1 MAEARPLCEQS
12 HLLGID
18 IGGTFTDFVLVE
30 RASGNVFLN
39 KRLTTPDR
47 PDVAV
52 KDGIRTL
59 LRESNIQG
67 ANLEIVIHG
76 TTLITN
82 ALIERKGA
90 RTALLAT
97 AGHKDVLKIGDEMRY
112 DTYDLFLEKPD
123 PLVPAHLRFDV
134 PERLAADGRVIDE
147 LDENVLRQI
156 ALALAEEQVAS
167 VAVCFLHSFSDP
179 THEQRARS
187 ILEEELPGATV
198 SLSSEVA
205 PEIREYQRM
214 STTAANA
221 YVQPIAARYLNRV
234 KENLQVEGYDRPL
247 FMMISSGGIVTHEAA
262 SRFPIRLVESGP
274 AAGALASSTLG
285 IQAEYR
291 DLISF
296 DMGGTTAKACLID
309 DGAPTTSKQ
318 FEVARVKR
326 FAKGSGL
333 PLQVPVIEMIEIG
346 AGGGSIARVDDLGL
360 LKVGPESAG
369 SVPGPACYGGGGTEP
384 TVTDANLVL
393 GYLDA
398 RSFLGGRMTLDEA
411 AARASLERLADRL
424 GVDVLRA
431 AQGILD
437 VVNTNMIA
445 AAKMHAAERGRDPR
459 RYALMAF
466 GGMGPMHA
474 HAVARGLKLK
484 EIVCPASAGVL
495 SAWGMLVAPPA
506 FEFARSSLGPLDD
519 ENLARVQAVYRELED
534 EGARMLRGAGVPADE
549 IVFSRSVDM
558 RYSAQIREITVP
570 LPNGAEQQTAASVRA
585 LFLREYENLFEHVH
599 EDVPIKL
606 ITCRLTATG
615 KARHLPNRARHEA
628 GRSAAKGHRSVYFD
642 TPGSFIEAG
651 VYDRYRLGPGA
662 VIEGPAIIEENEST
676 VVVPPRAVAEVDGS
690 YNIVIS
696 LDET

>member
-1 MAEARPLCEQS
+1 MPDKS

-18 IGGTFTDFVLVE
+18 IGGTFTDFVLVD
-30 RASGNVFLN
+30 RTSGNVFLN
-39 KRLTTPDR
+39 KRLTTTDH

-59 LRESNIQG
+59 LRDSNIQG

-123 PLVPAHLRFDV
+123 PLVPGPLRFDV
-134 PERLAADGRVIDE
+134 PERLAADGRTIDE
-147 LDENVLRQI
+147 LDEQALRQI
-156 ALALAEEQVAS
+156 AKGLTEAQVAS
-167 VAVCFLHSFSDP
+167 VAVCFLHSFSNP
-179 THEQRARS
+179 THERRARA
-187 ILEEELPGATV
+187 ILEEEIPDATI

-214 STTAANA
+214 STTTANA
-221 YVQPIAARYLNRV
+221 YVQPIAVRYLNRV
-234 KENLQVEGYDRPL
+234 KENLQVEGYGRPL

-285 IQAEYR
+285 VQAECR

-309 DGAPTTSKQ
+309 GGSPTTSKQ

-369 SVPGPACYGGGGTEP
+369 SVPGPACYGAGGEDP
-384 TVTDANLVL
+384 TVTDANLIL

-398 RSFLGGRMTLDEA
+398 QSFLGGKMVLNEK
-411 AARASLERLADRL
+411 AARDSIESLADSL
-424 GVDVLRA
+424 GVDVVRA

-437 VVNTNMIA
+437 VVNTNMTA
-445 AAKMHAAERGRDPR
+445 AAKMHIAERGSDPR

-484 EIVCPASAGVL
+484 MVICPASAGVL

-506 FEFARSSLGPLDD
+506 FEFARSVLGPLDD
-519 ENLARVQAVYRELED
+519 ESLAHLQAAYRDLEED
-534 EGARMLRGAGVPADE
+534 GARMLREAGVPANE
-549 IVFSRSVDM
+549 IVFSHSVDM

-570 LPNGAEQQTAASVRA
+570 LPTGAEQQTAASVRK
-585 LFLREYENLFEHVH
+585 LFLQKYENLFEHVH

-615 KARHLPNRARHEA
+615 KGRHLPNRARHET
-628 GRSAAKGHRSVYFD
+628 GLNAAKGHRSVYFE
-642 TPGSFIEAG
+642 THGSFLDAA

-662 VIEGPAIIEENEST
+662 AFEGPAIIEENEST
-676 VVVPPRAVAEVDGS
+676 VVVPPRATAEVDDS
-690 YNIVIS
+690 YNIVIR